1 MKWNLKE
8 IMTKAWE
15 IYRKPYLKCGTFAEA
30 LHRAW
35 LVAKFAEENNA
46 TINDAIA
53 KSGISERVRTWYGW
67 TLEGR
72 EVVHESKCLF
82 QVTIKDGTRG
92 DGKTKVLSYFGE
104 SQTAVKVA

>member
-1 MKWNLKE
+1 MKYNLKE

-15 IYRKPYLKCGTFAEA
+15 LFRKPSLKIKEFGEA

-35 LVAKFAEENNA
+35 LIAKYAEENA
-46 TINDAIA
+46 EKIAKAIA
-53 KSGISERVRTWYGW
+53 ESGVTERVRTWYGW
-67 TLEGR
+67 TTEGR
-72 EVVHESKCLF
+72 EVIHESKCLF
-82 QVTIKDGTRG
+82 QVTVKDGSKG

>member
-15 IYRKPYLKCGTFAEA
+15 IYRKPYLKCGTFAE
-30 LHRAW
+30 
-35 LVAKFAEENNA
+35 ENNA
-46 TINDAIA
+46 TINNAIA
-53 KSGISERVRTWYGW
+53 KSGVSERVRTWYGW
-67 TLEGR
+67 TLEGC
-72 EVVHESKCLF
+72 EVIHESKCLF
-82 QVTIKDGTRG
+82 QVKDGTRG

>member
-15 IYRKPYLKCGTFAEA
+15 IYRKPYLKCGTFAE
-30 LHRAW
+30 
-35 LVAKFAEENNA
+35 ENNA
-46 TINDAIA
+46 TINNAIT
-53 KSGISERVRTWYGW
+53 KSGVSERVRTWYGW

-72 EVVHESKCLF
+72 EVIHESKCLF